1 MDDNKVQTIWD
12 WPIPRCIKDIQSFLG
27 FANFYRY
34 FIQNYSALTLP
45 LTRLTRK
52 LIPWNWTM
60 ECEMAF
66 KTIEEAFTRAPLLRH
81 WELDLPLVLE
91 TDVSD
96 LALAAILSICT
107 DGNIHP
113 IAFHF

>member
-1 MDDNKVQTIWD
+1 
-12 WPIPRCIKDIQSFLG
+12 
-27 FANFYRY
+27 
-34 FIQNYSALTLP
+34 
-45 LTRLTRK
+45 
-52 LIPWNWTM
+52 M

-113 IAFHF
+113 IAFHFWILQAAKLNYDVHDKELLAIIKTFKK